1 MQGEGKLAFFC
12 RTQRHQIKTLRAGAP
27 PQPSQAER
35 RAFMARLQPGK
46 ANRVTKP
53 TGKKTAAK
61 MVGPAV
67 EKVMQSVE
75 KDLME
80 VKVGEVEE
88 ETSVKVKVEEMEEE
102 TSVKVEDEFDW
113 ESLEWSAASR
123 SSNED
128 IIM

>member
-1 MQGEGKLAFFC
+1 MC
-12 RTQRHQIKTLRAGAP
+12 IRD
-27 PQPSQAER
+27 
-35 RAFMARLQPGK
+35 
-46 ANRVTKP
+46 RV
-53 TGKKTAAK
+53 K

-67 EKVMQSVE
+67 EKVVRSVE

-88 ETSVKVKVEEMEEE
+88 ETSVKVKVEEVGEE
-102 TSVKVEDEFDW
+102 TSGKVEDEFDW
-113 ESLEWSAASR
+113 ESLEWSATSR